1 MVAAICYLLLCP
13 GIPLNSTRTRVGG
26 LVGESIMKSI
36 GTICLVLIGFFAV
49 APTATA
55 QNLIDSDDP
64 RQLALDVYAG
74 VQRASDPAPIALRLQ
89 AVIRIFRYRCTRL
102 TDYQVFAQRTNIV
115 DFKAKCSGD
124 PIYGVT
130 VASNG
135 YVAVYG
141 GNGILSGFNR
151 TDGLILSFAN
161 DGDLQ
166 GDSRLTVEQ
175 AVGETVDRLDLEDE
189 VNLVSVLGIVAGT
202 LGFILAFSLIWWRA
216 WKFKQSRKPR
226 QRMKPMAKHRVGAST
241 SDKDLFM
248 DESKEVGKGIFKH
261 PDGFFISRGKRGKRR
276 FFKSFLWAK
285 LYAARGWRMFEI
297 SAPKRE
303 AIMPTDASA

>member
-1 MVAAICYLLLCP
+1 MMKYL
-13 GIPLNSTRTRVGG
+13 
-26 LVGESIMKSI
+26 
-36 GTICLVLIGFFAV
+36 GTLCLVLIGFFAV
-49 APTATA
+49 APPATA
-55 QNLIDSDDP
+55 QNLIDTDDP
-64 RQLALDVYAG
+64 RQLALDIYSG

-102 TDYQVFAQRTNIV
+102 TDYQVYAQRTNIV

-124 PIYGVT
+124 AIYGVT

-166 GDSRLTVEQ
+166 GDSALTVEQ

-189 VNLVSVLGIVAGT
+189 VNLVSILGIVAGT
-202 LGFILAFSLIWWRA
+202 LGFIMAFSLIWWRA

-241 SDKDLFM
+241 SDKDLFI
-248 DESKEVGKGIFKH
+248 DESKKVGTGIFKH

-285 LYAARGWRMFEI
+285 LYATRGWRMFEI
-297 SAPKRE
+297 SAPNRE
-303 AIMPTDASA
+303 ESV